1 MKKSIFL
8 LSLFTIIYYYG
19 CGLGTD
25 PASEGTT
32 YRRQLT
38 VETNLDSLR
47 IENTYLDS
55 TTTYPYVL
63 FDKTESYYGT
73 IVFYIYPVQDT
84 GFIKLKLYGGE
95 IRGNTTPPISFKDSL
110 TIFTPID
117 TTGISIVKY
126 KLVL

>member
-1 MKKSIFL
+1 LKKSIFL

-19 CGLGTD
+19 CGLVTD

-47 IENTYLDS
+47 IDNTYLDS

-63 FDKTESYYGT
+63 FDVKDSGGT

-84 GFIKLKLYGGE
+84 GFIMLKLYGGE
-95 IRGNTTPPISFKDSL
+95 IRGNTTPSISFKDSL
-110 TIFTPID
+110 TIYTPID
-117 TTGISIVKY
+117 TTAIGVVEY